1 MTKKTI
7 DSKAGQ
13 MLKRDHKRITD
24 LLFHF
29 EQSEEPSHKL
39 SFAETA
45 INEIAIHTII
55 EEECVYPLLD
65 LQGKKK
71 LSKRVHRSE
80 EEHEKM
86 NEVMTKLTSK
96 DEYDDEY
103 HELFCNLGDMLKDH
117 IEEEEDDLLPVLD
130 DVASEELAEQMEI
143 LKNELLSYDHPTEKD
158 FSPQILLFEQL
169 KQRRAS
175 A

>member
-7 DSKAGQ
+7 DSKAVQ

-45 INEIAIHTII
+45 MNEIAIHTII

-71 LSKRVHRSE
+71 LSKHVHRCRQD
-80 EEHEKM
+80 HDKM
-86 NEVMTKLTSK
+86 DEVMTKLTSK
-96 DEYDDEY
+96 NEYDDEY
-103 HELFCNLGDMLKDH
+103 HELFCNLGDMLRDH
-117 IEEEEDDLLPVLD
+117 IEEEEEDLLPVLD
-130 DVASEELAEQMEI
+130 HLATDELTDRMET
-143 LKNELLSYDHPTEKD
+143 LKNELLRYDHPTEKD
-158 FSPQILLFEQL
+158 FSPQMLLFDQL
-169 KQRRAS
+169 KQRRVS